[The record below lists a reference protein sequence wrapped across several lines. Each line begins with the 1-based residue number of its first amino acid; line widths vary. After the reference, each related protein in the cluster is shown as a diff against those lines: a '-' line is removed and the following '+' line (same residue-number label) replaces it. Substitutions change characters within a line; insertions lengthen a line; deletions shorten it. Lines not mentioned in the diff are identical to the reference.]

1 MVYIHNYMRRK
12 YQTNMLQVTQSTNE
26 KGNFIHDES
35 VAAFRQH
42 LRDTYGVSVSWN
54 KKDGLGDEF
63 NRTTSVASFE
73 ATITGAR
80 RHSSSIMANGIAKTV
95 LTLDRDVLMSYVQ
108 DVDENDL
115 PVDSY
120 TKVASNELWVRDS
133 DLERLFGLKEYNSL
147 NFDELRL
154 IDLKISFKAMI
165 IATTKDERFN
175 PSSEGF
181 LCGGV
186 LYLKSAGVRALPESV
201 RLSHK
206 MYDLYKREFS
216 DMANRVATEQQ
227 RADNDADNAS
237 RQIAQKEKA
246 ARRAALLA
254 AIAAENAKKGATE
267 DKDKKNANANANT
280 TETVEKKS

>member
-26 KGNFIHDES
+26 NGNFIHDES

-54 KKDGLGDEF
+54 KKDGLGNEF

-95 LTLDRDVLMSYVQ
+95 LTLDRDVLVSYIE
-108 DVDENDL
+108 DENEEGL
-115 PVDSY
+115 PTGNYSRVS
-120 TKVASNELWVRDS
+120 SNELWVRDS

-181 LCGGV
+181 IYDSV

-237 RQIAQKEKA
+237 RLKAQKEKA

-254 AIAAENAKKGATE
+254 AIAAENEKKG
-267 DKDKKNANANANT
+267 KDTSGNKPNPT
-280 TETVEKKS
+280 RTVETKSTES